1 MENAKQSPELLKM
14 PRNKCAYIA
23 LGEITWKDNEE
34 NMPCSSYMLCFP
46 VSEVVIPFAVCM
58 CGYPCLWQGVGT
70 RSLRFPP
77 TQNHSIVDCEEQKK
91 KPCSS
96 QGSAEG
102 EAERQ
107 QDHIAAISST
117 DERKEETGFSSLKTE
132 K

>member
-91 KPCSS
+91 NPVVAREVQRARLKDSRTTLLPFP
-96 QGSAEG
+96 ALM
-102 EAERQ
+102 R
-107 QDHIAAISST
+107 
-117 DERKEETGFSSLKTE
+117 ERKKQGFLH
-132 K
+132 